1 MTLPSPTDS
10 SRPLPHDVR
19 PLAWSIG
26 VGGAAI
32 VAFGALL
39 ALVWY
44 SAGTLLLLFA
54 GILFGV
60 FLSALTDMLG
70 RVMGGGQTLRL
81 TLVCVFLTALFTG
94 AIGLGGATIAQQAR
108 ALSDTLK
115 TQIVNVKGYLDER
128 GIDTDFFNLGALTEK
143 GTDSDPATPGVQP
156 KRTSPGSLP
165 SAGAIASGTGTIVTH
180 TVKILVEIFG
190 ALTNIFIIIFIGLL
204 LAAQPKIY
212 SRGLLSFFPKRHRAK
227 AAEVYS
233 DVGETLR
240 RWILGQLLTMAS
252 IFVVTWLGLSLI
264 GIPGALVLGFQA
276 GLLSFIP
283 TVGAVIAGVVILLA
297 SLGSGLTAILSAFGL
312 YLLIQFLEGNILTP
326 LIQRHAIDIPPATLF
341 ASQIFLGVLFGLWGI
356 ALALPLIAVVKVCLA
371 HLYDDED
378 DLAAA

>member
-1 MTLPSPTDS
+1 MTLPSPTDP
-10 SRPLPHDVR
+10 SRTALPDAR

-39 ALVWY
+39 ALIWY
-44 SAGTLLLLFA
+44 SAGTLLLIFA
-54 GILFGV
+54 GILFAV
-60 FLSALTDMLG
+60 FLSALTNMLG

-115 TQIVNVKGYLDER
+115 TQIVNVKEYLDKR
-128 GIDTDFFNLGALTEK
+128 GIDTDLFNLGALTDRT
-143 GTDSDPATPGVQP
+143 TDSDPATPGVQP

-180 TVKILVEIFG
+180 TVRILVEIFG

-204 LAAQPKIY
+204 LAAQPQVY
-212 SRGLLSFFPKRHRAK
+212 TRGLLSFFPRRHRSK
-227 AAEVYS
+227 AAEVYY

-240 RWILGQLLTMAS
+240 RWILGQLLTMTA

-283 TVGAVIAGVVILLA
+283 TVGAVIAGAIIILA
-297 SLGSGLTAILSAFGL
+297 SLGSGLTAVLSAFGL

-356 ALALPLIAVVKVCLA
+356 ALALPLIAVGKVCLT
-371 HLYDDED
+371 HLYGEEEE
-378 DLAAA
+378 AAA

>member
-1 MTLPSPTDS
+1 MTLPSQTDP
-10 SRPLPHDVR
+10 SRPLPRDAR

-32 VAFGALL
+32 VAFGAAL
-39 ALVWY
+39 ALIWH
-44 SAGTLLLLFA
+44 SAGTLLLIFA

-70 RVMGGGQTLRL
+70 RVIGGGQTLRL

-108 ALSDTLK
+108 ALSDTIK
-115 TQIVNVKGYLDER
+115 TQIVNVKDYLDKR
-128 GIDTDFFNLGALTEK
+128 GFDTDLLNLSALTSNEA
-143 GTDSDPATPGVQP
+143 DSDPATPGVQP
-156 KRTSPGSLP
+156 KRTTPGSLP

-204 LAAQPKIY
+204 LAAQPQVY
-212 SRGLLSFFPKRHRAK
+212 TRGLLSFIPRRHRAK

-240 RWILGQLLTMAS
+240 RWILGQLLTMTA
-252 IFVVTWLGLSLI
+252 IFVVTWVGLSLI

-283 TVGAVIAGVVILLA
+283 TVGAVIAGVIIILA
-297 SLGSGLTAILSAFGL
+297 SLGAGMTAVLSAFAL
-312 YLLIQFLEGNILTP
+312 YLFIQFLEGNILTP

-356 ALALPLIAVVKVCLA
+356 ALALPLIAVAKVCLG
-371 HLYDDED
+371 HLYGEEEE
-378 DLAAA
+378 AAA